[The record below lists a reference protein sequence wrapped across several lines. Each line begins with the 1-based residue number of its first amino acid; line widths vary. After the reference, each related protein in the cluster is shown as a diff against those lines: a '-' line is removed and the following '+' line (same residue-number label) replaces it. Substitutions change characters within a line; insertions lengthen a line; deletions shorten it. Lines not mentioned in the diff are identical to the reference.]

1 MCGSC
6 HVDIWRIILK
16 CLFTFLFSAGSK
28 NRTYCSP
35 SCLMKCPNLEG
46 APKLNYPKY
55 ILQQHSKKSTILQ
68 GFEKFIRILVLQKTP
83 KISQD
88 VHVEH
93 FWKRCDMCNLNY
105 DIIGKMETFTK
116 DSNYILENTGMNA
129 SKIDVEEKVDL

>member
-1 MCGSC
+1 
-6 HVDIWRIILK
+6 
-16 CLFTFLFSAGSK
+16 
-28 NRTYCSP
+28 
-35 SCLMKCPNLEG
+35 MKCPNLEG
-46 APKLNYPKY
+46 APKY
-55 ILQQHSKKSTILQ
+55 ILQQHNEKSTILQ